1 DHACHRR
8 GSSHGHTVAAAAG
21 RTNLCFKYIE
31 FSVVFYS
38 LLFLDQPV
46 ERSGTDRFSTK
57 SAIQHR
63 ATGHDERGKI
73 NATCTHH
80 RRRRRFIASGQEHD
94 TIQGICPNGFLDVHA
109 GQIAKEHRGG
119 SHDRLAKRGYR
130 ELKRE
135 TSGFSYTTLDKF
147 SKVAQVT
154 ITRCELRPG
163 ITNANDGF

>member
-1 DHACHRR
+1 
-8 GSSHGHTVAAAAG
+8 
-21 RTNLCFKYIE
+21 
-31 FSVVFYS
+31 
-38 LLFLDQPV
+38 
-46 ERSGTDRFSTK
+46 
-57 SAIQHR
+57 
-63 ATGHDERGKI
+63 KI

-163 ITNANDGF
+163 ITNANDGFATKVVVRVSLVAQPGTVYKSHLVRLSKPVVTPEFLFHPAVGLNRRYS